1 LDHNFLERSD
11 VCPKWLVS
19 RLREVPKLGLTDV
32 IFDEVSILFNE
43 SGGELFEVVD

>member
-1 LDHNFLERSD
+1 MDHNFLERSD
-11 VCPKWLVS
+11 VCPKWLV
-19 RLREVPKLGLTDV
+19 RLREVPKLGLTNI